1 MFLNL
6 LLAEDDDEDIEF
18 FTDIISDISPTIKIS
33 VANNGNKFMTLL
45 ETSEQIPDFIF
56 LDLNM
61 PLKTGFECLKEIKS
75 SEKWKLIKT
84 IILSTSSHPDQIKDV
99 YEMGADLYLLKPN
112 SYSEFKSSLSKC
124 LQMDWNALKKS

>member
-1 MFLNL
+1 MFTNL
-6 LLAEDDDEDIEF
+6 FLAEDDDEDIDF
-18 FTDIISDISPTIKIS
+18 FTDIISDISPSTKIS
-33 VANNGNKFMTLL
+33 VANNGIKFMTLL
-45 ETSEQIPDFIF
+45 EDAEELPDVIF

-99 YEMGADLYLLKPN
+99 YAMGADLYLLKPN
-112 SYSEFKSSLSKC
+112 SYSEFKTSLSNC
-124 LQMDWNALKKS
+124 LQLS